1 MLGVMG
7 AFLKT
12 MNLEPGMGP
21 AFAGHDL
28 VPGDVFYV
36 CSDEPLPLFALPSP
50 RL

>member
-7 AFLKT
+7 VFLKT
-12 MNLEPGMGP
+12 MNLEPGMDP

-36 CSDEPLPLFALPSP
+36 FSDEPLPLFAFPSP
-50 RL
+50 HL